1 MGGFATVADIEAFE
15 AMSLTERNLPESTYA
30 AIQRTAESHPDDTAL
45 TFFLQ
50 GSAYQHA
57 VSFTYRQ
64 WLGRLHQTANML
76 HDLGLRPGET
86 ISYILPNLPQTYLAL
101 YGGETA
107 GVANPINPLLEPA
120 GLVEIMNAAQTKIL
134 ITLAPF
140 PKTDIWEK
148 VVSVADSVPTL
159 ETILQVDIA
168 GYLHGVKRMAV
179 GLMRLGKG
187 KEKVRARV
195 LDFDK
200 TLTRYPADRLTSGR
214 VIRRDEI
221 ASYFH
226 TGGTT
231 GAPKLAMHTHL
242 NEVYDAWMG
251 TVVVDVQRG
260 ERMYLG
266 LPLFHNYGAI
276 AVGLGAW
283 IAGATLVMGTPQGFR
298 GEGVIPN
305 LWKIIDHYKV
315 NSLGAVPTLFK
326 SLLNVPVGD
335 ADISSLQVAICG
347 SAPLPVELARQFTA
361 QTGVNILE
369 GYGLTESTSV
379 ASANPRAGAPR
390 IGSIGLRYAYQEMR
404 TAQLDGDRFA
414 RFCSPDEV
422 GTVVLRGPNV
432 FPGYK
437 DEFQNRGVFIDTG
450 DGQERW
456 LNTGDLGYQDAD
468 GFFWL
473 TGRQKELIIRG
484 GHNIDPRQIEEP
496 MHRHPAVALAA
507 AVGRPDARVGE
518 LPVIYV
524 ELKPGATAT
533 PEELLEFAR
542 VNIAEQAAIP
552 KQIHIVEQIP
562 LTAVGKIAKLP
573 LAYAEIQDVFA
584 GALAA
589 VEGVAHSEV
598 EVVSDRRLG
607 VVARVKVKPLP
618 GVAATDL
625 MTRAQQAV
633 GQFPV
638 RSEVHIEGAGQ

>member
-15 AMSLTERNLPESTYA
+15 ATPLTDRNLPESTYA
-30 AIQRTAESHPDDTAL
+30 AIRRTAEDYPEGTAL
-45 TFFLQ
+45 LFFLQ
-50 GSAYQHA
+50 GTAYQQA

-64 WLGRLHQTANML
+64 WLAKVHQTANML
-76 HDLGLRPGET
+76 HDLGLRPGAT
-86 ISYILPNLPQTYLAL
+86 VSYILPNLPQTYLAL
-101 YGGETA
+101 YGGEAA

-120 GLVEIMNAAQTKIL
+120 GLAEIMNAAQTRIL

-140 PKTDIWEK
+140 PKTNIWEK
-148 VVSVADSVPTL
+148 VAAAADSVPTL
-159 ETILQVDIA
+159 ETILQVDLA
-168 GYLHGVKRMAV
+168 NYLHGVKRLAV

-200 TLTRYPADRLTSGR
+200 TLAAYPADRLMSGR
-214 VIRRDEI
+214 VIGRNEI

-231 GAPKLAMHTHL
+231 GAPKLAMHTHF

-251 TVVVDVQRG
+251 TVAVDVQRD

-305 LWKIIDHYKV
+305 LWKILAHYQV

-326 SLLNVPVGD
+326 ALLNVPVGD
-335 ADISSLQVAICG
+335 ADISPLKVAICG

-369 GYGLTESTSV
+369 GYGLTEGTSV
-379 ASANPRAGAPR
+379 SSVNPRAGEPR
-390 IGSIGLRYAYQEMR
+390 IGSIGLRYPYQEMR
-404 TAQLDGDRFA
+404 VALLDGERFV
-414 RFCSPDEV
+414 RFCEPEEV
-422 GTVVLRGPNV
+422 GTVIIRGPNV

-437 DEFQNRGVFIDTG
+437 DEFHNRGAFIDTS
-450 DGQERW
+450 DGKGRW

-496 MHRHPAVALAA
+496 LHRHPAVALVA

-518 LPVIYV
+518 LPVAYV

-542 VNIAEQAAIP
+542 ATIAEQAAIP
-552 KQIHIVEQIP
+552 KHIHIVEQIP

-573 LAYAEIQDVFA
+573 LAYAEIQDVLT
-584 GALAA
+584 GALAEM
-589 VEGVAHSEV
+589 EGVASSQV
-598 EVVSDRRLG
+598 DVVSDRRTG
-607 VVARVKVKPLP
+607 VVARVKVTPAP
-618 GVAATDL
+618 GVAADAL
-625 MTRAQQAV
+625 KTRVQQTL
-633 GQFPV
+633 GQYPV
-638 RSEVHIEGAGQ
+638 RSEVSIERAG

>member
-1 MGGFATVADIEAFE
+1 MGGFSTLADIEAFE
-15 AMSLTERNLPESTYA
+15 KKPLEERNLPESTYA
-30 AIQRTAESHPDDTAL
+30 AIRRTAETYPDDTAL
-45 TFFLQ
+45 FFFLQ
-50 GSAYQHA
+50 GTAYQQA
-57 VSFTYRQ
+57 VHFTYRQ
-64 WLGRLHQTANML
+64 WLGKLHQTANML

-86 ISYILPNLPQTYLAL
+86 VSYILPNLPQTYLTL
-101 YGGETA
+101 YGGEAA
-107 GVANPINPLLEPA
+107 GIANPINPLLEPA
-120 GLVEIMNAAQTKIL
+120 GLAEIMNAAQTKIL
-134 ITLAPF
+134 VTLAPL

-148 VVSVADSVPTL
+148 VASIADNVPTL
-159 ETILQVDIA
+159 QTILQVDIA
-168 GYLHGVKRMAV
+168 DYLHGVKRLAV

-195 LDFDK
+195 LNFDK
-200 TLTRYPADRLTSGR
+200 TMVKYPADRLISGR
-214 VIRRDEI
+214 VIERQEI

-231 GAPKLAMHTHL
+231 GAPKLAMHTHF

-251 TVVVDVQRG
+251 TVAVDVQRQ

-283 IAGATLVMGTPQGFR
+283 MADATLVMGTPQGFR

-326 SLLNVPVGD
+326 ALLNVPVGD

-369 GYGLTESTSV
+369 GYGLTEGTSV
-379 ASANPRAGAPR
+379 SAVNPRAGEPR
-390 IGSIGLRYAYQEMR
+390 IGSIGLRYPYQEMR
-404 TAQLDGDRFA
+404 IAQLDGERFV
-414 RFCSPDEV
+414 RFCAPDEI
-422 GTVVLRGPNV
+422 GTVILRGPNV

-437 DEFQNRGVFIDTG
+437 DEFHNRSIFIDNG
-450 DGQERW
+450 DGKGRW
-456 LNTGDLGYQDAD
+456 LNTGDLGYQDED

-518 LPVIYV
+518 LPVVYV
-524 ELKPGATAT
+524 ELKAGATAT
-533 PEELLEFAR
+533 AEELLEFAR
-542 VNIAEQAAIP
+542 ANIAEQAAIP
-552 KQIHIVEQIP
+552 KQIRIVEHMP

-573 LAYAEIQDVFA
+573 LAYEQIADVIEQELTHIDGIA
-584 GALAA
+584 N
-589 VEGVAHSEV
+589 HSV
-598 EVVSDRRLG
+598 EVVSDRKLEL
-607 VVARVKVKPLP
+607 VSKVQVAAMP
-618 GVAATDL
+618 GVDAAKL
-625 MTRAQQAV
+625 EEQVRQAL
-633 GQFPV
+633 GQYPV
-638 RSEVHIEGAGQ
+638 RIDLQVSNAA